1 MPRKRVHFIRHAQSR
16 HNARA
21 AEVDEETFV
30 RHDPAMRDAA
40 LTDFGHAQARA
51 IAPDIAGLT
60 GVEIVVVTPLTRA
73 IQTMRHGFADH
84 PAPRLVLDLHREH
97 QWSFCDIGTSPAAL
111 ATAFP
116 DLAFDHLPD
125 PWWHVD
131 PDHPGPFAI
140 ETHEMLDTRI
150 AAFRDWLA
158 DRPERE
164 IAVVG
169 HGTFLN
175 RLTGLWYDNT
185 TRHMVEM

>member
-1 MPRKRVHFIRHAQSR
+1 MSGKRVHFIRHAQSQ

-21 AEVDEETFV
+21 ALVADEMPV
-30 RHDPAMRDAA
+30 RLDPAMRDAG
-40 LTDFGHAQARA
+40 LTDIGHAQARA
-51 IAPDIAGLT
+51 IAPGITRLT
-60 GVEIVVVTPLTRA
+60 GIEVVVVTPLTRA
-73 IQTMRHGFADH
+73 IQTMRQAFGHH
-84 PAPRLVLDLHREH
+84 PAPRVVLDLHREH
-97 QWSFCDIGTSPAAL
+97 QWSYCDIGQPPSAL
-111 ATAFP
+111 AAAFP

-131 PDHPGPFAI
+131 TEHPGPFAI
-140 ETHEMLDTRI
+140 ETEAMLDTRI

-175 RLTGLWYDNT
+175 RLTGHWYDNA
-185 TRHMVEM
+185 TRITVDL